1 MLHNTASQI
10 EVSTHTHNRSLSWRT
25 YPTTPPPSPSPPQ
38 SHSLLRITR
47 FWSREGGGVG
57 YWLRNHVP
65 PDSRS
70 TPSSIPQHLLSRRL
84 VKTVQRSIKCT
95 YHFESHFWL
104 VSFDLSSKCIGQTT
118 QCEETKVKID
128 RLNAEFNQSQLP
140 LCPIQYVFSA
150 PPPG

>member
-1 MLHNTASQI
+1 VLHNTASQI

-25 YPTTPPPSPSPPQ
+25 YPTTPPPP
-38 SHSLLRITR
+38 LRRAIPYCALR
-47 FWSREGGGVG
+47 DSGVENIWRGVG

-65 PDSRS
+65 PASRS
-70 TPSSIPQHLLSRRL
+70 TPSSIPQRLLSRGL
-84 VKTVQRSIKCT
+84 VKTVPRSIKCT

-128 RLNAEFNQSQLP
+128 RLNAEFNQSRLP

-150 PPPG
+150 PPPR